1 MSEGEASFNMSVPTL
16 QRMDLLLQKISVYAL
31 SKDLEMWRDCLAH
44 LRRETACYIKA
55 KQFDKITELLKS
67 LNSFEWVIIDEQGRK
82 KYIEKEVV
90 KVTDILDDTTIL
102 MEKAMFDGG
111 ILMAKTSKEGGY
123 D

>member
-31 SKDLEMWRDCLAH
+31 SKDFEMWRDCLSH
-44 LRRETACYIKA
+44 LRRETSCYIKV

-67 LNSFEWVIIDEQGRK
+67 LNSFEWIVVDKQGRK
-82 KYIEKEVV
+82 KYVEKEI
-90 KVTDILDDTTIL
+90 KTVTDILDETTIL
-102 MEKAMFDGG
+102 LEKAMFDGG
-111 ILMAKTSKEGGY
+111 ILMAKKSEDGGF